1 MGFSLICSLLQLELV
16 FMDVDIFLRAGC
28 SLPLLHCLL
37 FQVIMHRK
45 YLKGKRNDKSKQVP
59 ATNKY
64 KMVQSDIPQ
73 MPEFLSRVANIP
85 VVHTAIDYA
94 SDAYGKARVN

>member
-1 MGFSLICSLLQLELV
+1 MLNIVAKLKFSFATYLAVLI
-16 FMDVDIFLRAGC
+16 
-28 SLPLLHCLL
+28 L

-45 YLKGKRNDKSKQVP
+45 YLKGKRNNKSKQ
-59 ATNKY
+59 ARAAEY

-73 MPEFLSRVANIP
+73 IPEFLSRVANFP

-94 SDAYGKARVN
+94 SDAYGKAKVRTSIR

>member
-1 MGFSLICSLLQLELV
+1 MHSC
-16 FMDVDIFLRAGC
+16 IFLLVAE
-28 SLPLLHCLL
+28 SSDNVTEYYLL

-45 YLKGKRNDKSKQVP
+45 YLKGKRNNKERQANIAGKS
-59 ATNKY
+59 

-73 MPEFLSRVANIP
+73 VPEFLSRVANIP

-94 SDAYGKARVN
+94 SDAYGKAKVEFIILILVADA